1 MQMPFSPVKSAVVA
15 EAKFSPGD
23 CLQCINDALELS
35 SEFPLLHIG
44 LSELL
49 TESWLCLSRC

>member
-1 MQMPFSPVKSAVVA
+1 MPFSPVKSAVVA